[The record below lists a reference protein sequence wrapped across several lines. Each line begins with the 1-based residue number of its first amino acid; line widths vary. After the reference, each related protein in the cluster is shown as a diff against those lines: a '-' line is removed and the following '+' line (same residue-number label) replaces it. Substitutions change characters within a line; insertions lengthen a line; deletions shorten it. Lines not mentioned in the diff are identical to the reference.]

1 MSYSLGLQVG
11 ETAAAVA
18 VARGPHIDVHVL
30 PVEPNLGGVGIAAPE
45 RPSGPMP
52 WRGHTPSRRAGGPLL
67 APPAAPGTALLV
79 ESIMRAAVAAVVPS
93 QPDELVSIALAHPT
107 AWTVEQ
113 VDAAAAAA
121 AATAPPAVLTQLVPA
136 AVAVAADYCT
146 IAMLGDGDAVLV
158 CDLFESTFEVTA
170 VGRDGDRLVLLG
182 EQTETPSV
190 GDGVGVRG
198 LGPAPEQHGSL
209 SGPARYSFGGQ
220 FQAVGSP
227 R

>member
-1 MSYSLGLQVG
+1 
-11 ETAAAVA
+11 
-18 VARGPHIDVHVL
+18 
-30 PVEPNLGGVGIAAPE
+30 
-45 RPSGPMP
+45 
-52 WRGHTPSRRAGGPLL
+52 
-67 APPAAPGTALLV
+67 
-79 ESIMRAAVAAVVPS
+79 MRAAFAAVVPS

-190 GDGVGVRG
+190 GVGVGVR
-198 LGPAPEQHGSL
+198 PRPRTRAAREPERRG
-209 SGPARYSFGGQ
+209 R
-220 FQAVGSP
+220 
-227 R
+227 